1 VARSNTSVA
10 RAMLMFSVAG
20 LVVLVLVGV
29 TGVLVLRAIGTDEAT
44 RQAQQ
49 VADVAG
55 RVVEP
60 RLANGIVRGTSGSLL
75 AIETLVNGGVLTD
88 PIVHVKIWDA
98 NGEVL
103 YSDIPEQIGSTFPL
117 DASKLHAFATGEISA
132 EQSDLQ
138 RPENRFEEDL
148 GPLLEVSVPVST
160 PDGTELLFQA
170 YLRFDSVAASARELW
185 TAFLPVLAVALV
197 ALTLLQIPLGYGLA
211 RRVRESQE
219 ERERLLR
226 HAIESSDMER
236 RRIAGDMHDGLVQ
249 QLVGLSMSLS
259 AGADSL
265 AANDAVAAA
274 SLRDAAA
281 TTRQG
286 IRSLRSALMGIYP
299 PTLHRAGLASALS
312 DLAAPLTDAGVATEV
327 HVQPE
332 AGALTP
338 DAESLLFRASQEA
351 IRNVTAHARAKN
363 VRVHVKVPDDGAA
376 AVLEVEDDGVG
387 FAPVT
392 EDEAR
397 ADGHLGLKVL
407 GDLAR
412 DAGGTLNVTSSPGAG
427 TRVRLEVP
435 LR

>member
-1 VARSNTSVA
+1 
-10 RAMLMFSVAG
+10 MLMFSFAAFI
-20 LVVLVLVGV
+20 VLVLVGV
-29 TGVLVLRAIGTDEAT
+29 TGVLVLRGIGTDEAT
-44 RQAQQ
+44 RQAEQ
-49 VADVAG
+49 VAVVAG

-60 RLANGIVRGTSGSLL
+60 RLTKGILRGSSGSLL
-75 AIETLVNGGVLTD
+75 AIETLVNGGVLSD

-103 YSDIPEQIGSTFPL
+103 YSDVPEQIGSTFQL
-117 DASKLHAFATGEISA
+117 DASELEAFRTGEVAA

-138 RPENRFEEDL
+138 RAENRFGQDL

-185 TAFLPVLAVALV
+185 TAFLPVLAVALA
-197 ALTLLQIPLGYGLA
+197 ALTLLQIPLGYRLA

-219 ERERLLR
+219 QRERLLR

-236 RRIAGDMHDGLVQ
+236 RRIAADMHDGLVQ

-265 AANDAVAAA
+265 AANDPVAAA
-274 SLRDAAA
+274 SLREAAA
-281 TTRQG
+281 TTRRG
-286 IRSLRSALMGIYP
+286 IRSLRSVLMGIYP

-327 HVQPE
+327 HVPE
-332 AGALTP
+332 GLDLTP
-338 DAESLLFRASQEA
+338 EAESLLFRASQEA
-351 IRNVTAHARAKN
+351 IRNVTAHARARN
-363 VRVHVKVPDDGAA
+363 VRVRVDVPDDGAA

-387 FAPVT
+387 FSPVT

-412 DAGGTLNVTSSPGAG
+412 DAGGTLNVTSTPGAG

-435 LR
+435 I